1 MVYIPTRTDIGSR
14 ALAATLEWRKA
25 SREQAKLGADN
36 YFHHT
41 PEKAKLFK
49 ESSKHLR
56 KLHKKMN
63 ELLDLIEADMLAN
76 GETVRDYEQ

>member
-1 MVYIPTRTDIGSR
+1 MLYIPTRSDIESQ
-14 ALAATLEWRKA
+14 ALTAVLEWRLAK
-25 SREQAKLGADN
+25 REQAKLGADN

-49 ESSKHLR
+49 ESSKRLR

-76 GETVRDYEQ
+76 GEGL